1 MKSLKSFILGL
12 LILAISSGCMGVYK
26 TRVPKEA
33 FKGENIIYVSDI
45 QSIPKSAL
53 MAQAQQNLMQAKL
66 VLPPEVW
73 LALVEAMAKIANA
86 STASYFSFRQDVA
99 IVNREIYIKGIT
111 NAEDVKNI
119 IDYLSAMP
127 KNSIIDKR

>member
-1 MKSLKSFILGL
+1 MKNIILGL
-12 LILAISSGCMGVYK
+12 LTLVLFTGCTSVYK
-26 TRVPKEA
+26 TRVPSSA

-53 MAQAQQNLMQAKL
+53 MAQTQQNLMQAKL

-73 LALVEAMAKIANA
+73 LALVEAMSKIANA
-86 STASYFSFRQDVA
+86 STASYFSFRQEVA

-119 IDYLSAMP
+119 IDYLSVMP

>member
-1 MKSLKSFILGL
+1 MKNLILGL
-12 LILAISSGCMGVYK
+12 LALALLTGCTSVYK
-26 TRVPKEA
+26 SRVPTSA
-33 FKGENIIYVSDI
+33 FKNDENIIYVSDI
-45 QSIPKSAL
+45 QSIPKTAL
-53 MAQAQQNLMQAKL
+53 MANQQQALIQAKW

-73 LALVEAMAKIANA
+73 LALVDAMAKIANA

-99 IVNREIYIKGIT
+99 IVNREIYIRGIT